1 MLRVPVRSLAALA
14 AAVAFAALGAV
25 PAVADVIPDAAD
37 EAGHVLALEARL
49 EGASQTELARLSAR
63 DLELLNKYAKP
74 VSETRISTLHRVDA
88 SDPSVAALATA
99 TGSAATALCY
109 TATSSRTAKGIAG
122 NDLYRSWHVGKWC
135 RSATTVISASR
146 VEQGWQTYWLGWSGK
161 GLIGGAA
168 GVVSNQGRSYS
179 QHSFQYQLGSPY
191 PTQYTQPCTRIRGT
205 ATPGYYAD
213 FVCGLYS

>member
-1 MLRVPVRSLAALA
+1 VPRVAVRLLAALA
-14 AAVAFAALGAV
+14 SAIALVVV
-25 PAVADVIPDAAD
+25 PAIPAIANVTPDGAD
-37 EAGHVLALEARL
+37 EGAYAVALEARL
-49 EGASQTELARLSAR
+49 HGASQAELTRLSAD
-63 DLELLNKYAKP
+63 DLALLIKYAKP
-74 VSETRISTLHRVDA
+74 VSEIRISTLQRVDA
-88 SDPSVAALATA
+88 SDPSVAALAAA
-99 TGSAATALCY
+99 TGSTATALCY

-135 RSATTVISASR
+135 RSATTVTSASR
-146 VEQGWQTYWLGWSGK
+146 VEQGWQTYWLGWSGN

-179 QHSFQYQLGSPY
+179 QHSFQFQLGSPY
-191 PTQYTQPCTRIRGT
+191 PTQYSQPCTRIRGT